1 MGRFENDELRKLI
14 GKRIM
19 GARTLRGVSQSELA
33 KELSVSRCTISNLE
47 NGKSMVG
54 ADTLL
59 EILEILDMGFE
70 ELLPEYT
77 SLHALGGGNGVY
89 RACSPPHKVCSIA
102 SADAFLSPDK
112 EVKGDMEQ
120 DRFLSELEVLVDRMI
135 ARHLEQMKPKDMNS
149 KDM

>member
-59 EILEILDMGFE
+59 EMLEILDMGFD

-77 SLHALGGGNGVY
+77 SLHALGGVT
-89 RACSPPHKVCSIA
+89 
-102 SADAFLSPDK
+102 
-112 EVKGDMEQ
+112 EVMEL
-120 DRFLSELEVLVDRMI
+120 RPAPI
-135 ARHLEQMKPKDMNS
+135 GCAA
-149 KDM
+149 